1 MKVKRKVLERLLEGV
16 PSFPRPKL
24 KYEQYIIP
32 SWLATDLLWI
42 AETTYGDIYGMRVLD
57 LGTGTGR
64 LALGAA
70 LIGADYV
77 IGVDVDIDAIK
88 LAKAYVSHNFPQLT
102 NLDFIC
108 VDVNNFSLRSEWC
121 FNTVI
126 QNPPFGVH
134 RKGYDV
140 MFLKN
145 ALRLARVTYSIHK
158 SKTRDFILS
167 FLNQHYK
174 CKVTIIFETKIPIP
188 PIYKF
193 HEKRI
198 HLVDVDVIRIELLD

>member
-16 PSFPRPKL
+16 PSFPKPKL
-24 KYEQYIIP
+24 KYEQYVIP

-42 AETTYGDIYGMRVLD
+42 AETTYGDIYGMKVLD

-70 LIGADYV
+70 LMGADYV
-77 IGVDVDIDAIK
+77 IGVDVDTNAIRV
-88 LAKAYVSHNFPQLT
+88 AKAYMSRNFPQLT

-108 VDVNNFSLRSEWC
+108 IDINNFNLGSEQR
-121 FNTVI
+121 FDTVI

-134 RKGYDV
+134 KKGYDIV
-140 MFLKN
+140 FLKN
-145 ALRLARVTYSIHK
+145 ALRLAKVIYSIHK

-167 FLNQHYK
+167 FLTQNYK
-174 CKVTIIFETKIPIP
+174 CKITVIFETKIPIP

-198 HLVDVDVIRIELLD
+198 HLVDVDVIRIELLS